1 MPSRSASLRLQTLW
15 YAHARPPWP
24 LRLLAAIFGA
34 VVRVR
39 TALYRRG
46 WLAAQPLPRP
56 VIVVGN
62 LTVGGSG
69 KTPLVV
75 WLCEQL
81 SAAGWRPGV
90 ILRGYGGSAAASGV
104 ALRVEPH
111 SDPAVVGDEALL
123 LRGRTGAPVAVCR
136 DRVRAARTL
145 LDDGVDV
152 LIADDGL
159 QHLRLPRCF
168 EIVVVDAE
176 RGFGNGRLLPAGPL
190 REPVSRLA
198 RVDALV
204 VHGVPQVALS
214 VPHAVCPCRYAMRL
228 RGAWLRP
235 LDQAGR
241 GEDAGTRLA
250 LAALAGRRVH
260 AIAGIGNPQRFFALL
275 RAAGLELIEHPL
287 PDHARFRPEQLEFA
301 DGLPVLMTEKDAVKC
316 RAFGGPDRWYLPI
329 AASFSEADA
338 RSLRDALE
346 RALAAFGG
354 DGLREK

>member
-1 MPSRSASLRLQTLW
+1 MRLQALW
-15 YAHARPPWP
+15 YGRVRPPWP
-24 LRLLAAIFGA
+24 LRMLAAIFGA
-34 VVRVR
+34 AVRLR
-39 TALYRRG
+39 MALYRRG
-46 WLAAQPLPRP
+46 WLATQPLPCP

-90 ILRGYGGSAAASGV
+90 ILRGYGGSAAASAA

-123 LRGRTGAPVAVCR
+123 LRARTGVPVAVCR
-136 DRVRAARTL
+136 DRVRAARLL
-145 LDDGVDV
+145 LDAGVDV
-152 LIADDGL
+152 LVADDGL

-176 RGFGNGRLLPAGPL
+176 RGFGNGYLLPAGPL
-190 REPVSRLA
+190 REPAARLA

-204 VHGVPQVALS
+204 AHGVPPAPLA
-214 VPHAVCPCRYAMRL
+214 VPPGAGAGYYTMQL

-241 GEDAGTRLA
+241 GADAGTGLA
-250 LAALAGRRVH
+250 VEAFAGRRVH
-260 AIAGIGNPQRFFALL
+260 AIAGIGNPQRFFARL
-275 RAAGLELIEHPL
+275 RDAGLELIEHPF
-287 PDHARFRPEQLEFA
+287 PDHAHFRPEQLEFA

-316 RAFGGPDRWYLPI
+316 RAFGGADRWYLPV
-329 AASFSEADA
+329 AAGFSDADA
-338 RSLRDALE
+338 HALRGALE
-346 RALAAFGG
+346 RALAAFVG
-354 DGLREK
+354 DGTRE